1 MGLPAKVLL
10 APTPMPLS
18 ELTVDDLRCIEHTQL
33 LLHPGHNLIWGGN
46 GSGKTSLLEAIF
58 LLGRGRSFRTRTS
71 QRLIRH
77 GREELVVFGRLDNSM
92 ATALGVRVRAD
103 DGTSARVGGAA
114 VRSLAELSQQL
125 AVQVIDPG
133 VHHVIEEGG
142 ATRRRWLDFGVFHL
156 EPQFVEI
163 WSRYNRA
170 LTQRNAA
177 LKSHAPAAAWEPELA
192 TLGEQIAAWRRDF
205 LDKLGPHWK
214 AAISELAGI
223 EVDLHYLRGWT
234 QELPLTAALAAS
246 RARDEAYGVTH
257 SGPHR
262 ADVAIRIKGRLARE
276 VLSRGQQKLV
286 AVAMNLSQLSLM
298 QASGAA
304 TPTLLLDDPAAELDR
319 DHLAR
324 FIEQVKRLRCQ
335 LVVTALTIESQPFGA
350 PDRLFHVE
358 RGLAGP
364 V

>member
-1 MGLPAKVLL
+1 
-10 APTPMPLS
+10 MPLS

-33 LLHPGHNLIWGGN
+33 LLHPGHNLIWGSN

-77 GREELVVFGRLDNSM
+77 GREELVVFGRMDDSA
-92 ATALGVRVRAD
+92 ATTLGVRVRQD
-103 DGTSARVGGAA
+103 EGTSARVGGAA
-114 VRSLAELSQQL
+114 ARSLAELSQML

-133 VHHVIEEGG
+133 VHQLVEEGG
-142 ATRRRWLDFGVFHL
+142 APRRRWLDWGVFHQ
-156 EPQFVEI
+156 EPQFLDV

-170 LTQRNAA
+170 LSQRNAA
-177 LKSHAPAAAWEPELA
+177 LKSHAQAALWEPELA
-192 TLGEQIAAWRRDF
+192 KLGEQIAAWRKDF
-205 LDKLGPHWK
+205 LDQHEPHWRDT
-214 AAISELAGI
+214 ISELAGL

-234 QELPLTAALAAS
+234 QELPLADALAAG
-246 RARDEAYGVTH
+246 RARDEAHGVTYP
-257 SGPHR
+257 GPHR

-298 QASGAA
+298 QASSTA

-324 FIEQVKRLRCQ
+324 FIERVKRLRCQ
-335 LVVTALTIESQPFGA
+335 LVVTALSIESQPFGA

-358 RGLAGP
+358 RGMVGP